1 MKKFFQNHMI
11 DEISLKI
18 RPIKQSA
25 FLSVNGFF
33 CGNVL
38 IVLEG
43 SQKQIRKID
52 LTYSNI
58 LIFVG
63 FLLLE
68 LKSYRNEKSKKTLI
82 FFRNSTNSFAFY

>member
-1 MKKFFQNHMI
+1 MFG
-11 DEISLKI
+11 L
-18 RPIKQSA
+18 
-25 FLSVNGFF
+25 F

-52 LTYSNI
+52 LTYSYI

-68 LKSYRNEKSKKTLI
+68 LKSHRNEKKNQKSFLFSETAL
-82 FFRNSTNSFAFY
+82 FFFAFHYIDPIEVSY

>member
-1 MKKFFQNHMI
+1 M
-11 DEISLKI
+11 
-18 RPIKQSA
+18 
-25 FLSVNGFF
+25 FF

-52 LTYSNI
+52 LTYSNV

-68 LKSYRNEKSKKTLI
+68 LKSYRNEKIQKKNFFFSETLQVLCFSLDPI
-82 FFRNSTNSFAFY
+82 EISH